1 MSTLLA
7 RRLIDDF
14 KTVPVNLS
22 FTLGWGADNLLSRV
36 CTVGSLYSHSYVRI
50 DDTMEFK

>member
-22 FTLGWGADNLLSRV
+22 FTLGWGAEKLLSRV
-36 CTVGSLYSHSYVRI
+36 CTVLYSHSYVSI
-50 DDTMEFK
+50 DHTKEWK